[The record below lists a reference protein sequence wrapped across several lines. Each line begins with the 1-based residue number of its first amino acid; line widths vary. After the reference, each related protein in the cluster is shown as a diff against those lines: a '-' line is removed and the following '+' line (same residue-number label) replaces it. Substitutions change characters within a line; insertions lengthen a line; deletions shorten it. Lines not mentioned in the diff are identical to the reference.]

1 MVWFEYWA
9 PPPPHALITFL
20 ISCITT
26 TTSSTWEKHPHL
38 GSKHDIMQNEQNDMD
53 LKGKVNTNTKLQ
65 IEFYFHKY
73 ALKCVADIM
82 SIYTWEIV
90 LKQEKEE

>member
-1 MVWFEYWA
+1 
-9 PPPPHALITFL
+9 
-20 ISCITT
+20 
-26 TTSSTWEKHPHL
+26 
-38 GSKHDIMQNEQNDMD
+38 MQNEQNDMD
-53 LKGKVNTNTKLQ
+53 LKGKLDTNRKLQ

-73 ALKCVADIM
+73 ALICVADIM